1 MAGITAKE
9 LAKKLNISPSA
20 VSLALNGKPGVSDR
34 TRNLVLETAMQMGY
48 TKTQPA
54 DSFHTGK
61 TICFIRYGGTVIQ
74 AAEHTSFSSFVLR
87 GVEARAT
94 ELGYNTQVRYLN
106 AGDMYNRQ
114 SLEFIRQAAGVV
126 FLGTDLTQNQMAEME
141 FFFSQLDNCP
151 VVIVDNFLLSDRVDC
166 IGNDSFG
173 GARAAGEFLLQQG
186 HRRIGYV
193 KARQRI
199 LNFHDREQ
207 GIRAALEDAGL
218 ELAAAIEVD
227 VSADGAFRDFDRW
240 LAETKELPQALYVE
254 NDIIAASVIR
264 ALKHRLYRVP
274 EDISVIGFDDI
285 PMSEMLDPPLTTV
298 RLAKAE
304 LGTIAMDHL
313 HHRIMNDQVP
323 HRMDN
328 LHTMK
333 TVLSTRI
340 VSRYTVKRLKGNGAE
355 DT

>member
-20 VSLALNGKPGVSDR
+20 VSLALNGKPGVSDK

-48 TKTQPA
+48 TKAAPTG
-54 DSFHTGK
+54 SFHTGK
-61 TICFIRYGGTVIQ
+61 TICYIRYGGTVIN

-106 AGDMYNRQ
+106 AGDIYNRQ

-126 FLGTDLTQNQMAEME
+126 FLGTDLTRNQMPEME

-151 VVIVDNFLLSDRVDC
+151 VVIVDNFLLCDRVDC
-166 IGNDSFG
+166 IGNDSLG
-173 GARAAGEFLLQQG
+173 GARSAGEYLIQQG

-193 KARQRI
+193 KGKQRI

-207 GIRAALEDAGL
+207 GIRWALKEAGL
-218 ELAAAIEVD
+218 ELAATVEVD
-227 VSADGAFRDFDRW
+227 VSSEGAFRDFDKW
-240 LAETKELPQALYVE
+240 LGEAKELPQGLYVE
-254 NDIIAASVIR
+254 NDIIAASVIQ
-264 ALKHRLYRVP
+264 ALKYRGYRVP

-313 HHRIMNDQVP
+313 HHRIVNEQVP
-323 HRMDN
+323 HRMGN

-340 VSRYTVKRLKGNGAE
+340 VSRYTVKRL
-355 DT
+355 

>member
-9 LAKKLNISPSA
+9 IARKLNISPSA
-20 VSLALNGKPGVSDR
+20 VSLALNGKSGVSDK

-48 TKTQPA
+48 SKAEPA
-54 DSFHTGK
+54 GSFHTGK
-61 TICFIRYGGTVIQ
+61 TICYLRYGGTVIN
-74 AAEHTSFSSFVLR
+74 AAEHTSFSSFVLQ

-126 FLGTDLTQNQMAEME
+126 FLGTDLTQSQMAEME

-151 VVIVDNFLLSDRVDC
+151 VVIVDNFLLCDRVDC
-166 IGNDSFG
+166 VGNDSQG

-186 HRRIGYV
+186 HRHIGYV
-193 KARQRI
+193 KGRQRI
-199 LNFHDREQ
+199 LNFHDRER
-207 GIRAALEDAGL
+207 GIRTALSNAGL
-218 ELAAAIEVD
+218 ELAAEIEVD
-227 VSADGAFRDFDRW
+227 VSAEGAFRDFDRW
-240 LAETKELPQALYVE
+240 LAESNGLPEALYVE

-264 ALKHRLYRVP
+264 ALKYRGYRVP
-274 EDISVIGFDDI
+274 ENVSVIGFDDI

-304 LGTIAMDHL
+304 LGVIAMDHL
-313 HHRIMNDQVP
+313 HHRIVNDQVP
-323 HRMDN
+323 HRMSN

-340 VSRYTVKRLKGNGAE
+340 VSRYTVKKR
-355 DT
+355 